1 MLQVFK
7 VSSGKALRKIDPAHN
22 KGVTC
27 LAFNRDSTQL
37 ASASF
42 DQVPHHSLIF
52 TTMHQV
58 PTTHSH

>member
-42 DQVPHHSLIF
+42 DQVQHHS
-52 TTMHQV
+52 
-58 PTTHSH
+58 PTH